1 MKRNESNER
10 ARGPDRADCKENR
23 SIELNRGLIAGA
35 ARWTVLL
42 GCSLLLSP
50 VWAETVA
57 VGDVAPDFERPLLT
71 DDSSRLSLSDFRGQV
86 VYLDFWASWCGPCLV
101 AMPKIE
107 GMKQL
112 FDQQEFAVLAVN
124 VDRNPDRALRFL
136 NKLSVSYPSVY
147 DQASELPKR
156 YGLQAMPSSYVIDKT
171 GKITLIHEGFRKG
184 DEAALISHIQKVLDH
199 AP

>member
-1 MKRNESNER
+1 M
-10 ARGPDRADCKENR
+10 
-23 SIELNRGLIAGA
+23 
-35 ARWTVLL
+35 
-42 GCSLLLSP
+42 
-50 VWAETVA
+50 
-57 VGDVAPDFERPLLT
+57 
-71 DDSSRLSLSDFRGQV
+71 
-86 VYLDFWASWCGPCLV
+86 
-101 AMPKIE
+101 
-107 GMKQL
+107 
-112 FDQQEFAVLAVN
+112 LAVN

-171 GKITLIHEGFRKG
+171 GEITLIHEGFRKG